1 MAHFVQQYTTTVDAI
16 KSRLEAG
23 KLKYAEVQLK
33 GVTMK
38 VRDASDFDVYDGNQ
52 TVYVRENR
60 HYYESEAMEGAGAR
74 TVTIHRERSD
84 DPDGTI

>member
-1 MAHFVQQYTTTVDAI
+1 MAHFVQQYTTTIDAI
-16 KSRLEAG
+16 ESRLEAG
-23 KLKYAEVQLK
+23 TLSYVAVQLK

-38 VRDASDFDVYDGNQ
+38 VRDASGFDTYDGSQ
-52 TVYVRENR
+52 TVHVRENR

-74 TVTIHRERSD
+74 TVTIHREHSD